1 MASTDTLPEAVR
13 SRQSVSVVELP
24 FDPPRA
30 PMSDVRLFRALT
42 DLVRFYRPELDE
54 ADWPRRRTAQRVLD
68 FAGHPNGREAAGRLA
83 AVRVP
88 PDVQP
93 KAEEML
99 TAIEQHVP
107 AEPRLLEAVEAL
119 GVDAAL
125 LISRCSLGGG
135 ERGLLKVT
143 RALGLPSVM
152 LVWSWDN
159 LSSKAVLHEHPDHL
173 LVWNELQVDEA
184 ERLHGIPRDR
194 VDALGAPSFDEFFS
208 ALETVER
215 PAREGK
221 TILYLGSSMN
231 ISREEPE
238 AVFRAWLAAVRAA
251 PDREVREA
259 KVVVRPYPGGGSW
272 RRWRPESADFTVE
285 RGKKLAPAG
294 LARALA
300 GADAVVALNTSG
312 ELEAAIAGLPVVT
325 FRAGAAAPGQEGSVH
340 FRYLLERNGG
350 FVIDS
355 RNLDEHVEHL
365 GRVLRGEH
373 DRERQRAF
381 VESFVRPRGLERPVS
396 PAVVE
401 AILERAVR

>member
-1 MASTDTLPEAVR
+1 MASPEGTDPLPEAVR
-13 SRQSVSVVELP
+13 GRQNISVVELP

-88 PDVQP
+88 PDVHAN
-93 KAEEML
+93 AEEML

-107 AEPRLLEAVEAL
+107 AEPRLLDAVEAL

-135 ERGLLKVT
+135 ERDLLKVT

-184 ERLHGIPRDR
+184 ERLQGIPRDR

-215 PAREGK
+215 PRPRRQDHPLPRVVDEHLARGARSGVPRVAG
-221 TILYLGSSMN
+221 GSPRG
-231 ISREEPE
+231 SR
-238 AVFRAWLAAVRAA
+238 
-251 PDREVREA
+251 
-259 KVVVRPYPGGGSW
+259 PGGAGGEGGRPTVPRRRQPGVAGGRS
-272 RRWRPESADFTVE
+272 RRTSRSSAGRSSRPPASPERWRAST
-285 RGKKLAPAG
+285 R
-294 LARALA
+294 
-300 GADAVVALNTSG
+300 
-312 ELEAAIAGLPVVT
+312 
-325 FRAGAAAPGQEGSVH
+325 
-340 FRYLLERNGG
+340 
-350 FVIDS
+350 
-355 RNLDEHVEHL
+355 
-365 GRVLRGEH
+365 
-373 DRERQRAF
+373 
-381 VESFVRPRGLERPVS
+381 
-396 PAVVE
+396 
-401 AILERAVR
+401 